1 MKSPQPSEDT
11 AVADLPCNECDR
23 EEVCEAACAEL
34 KVWRNQK
41 PEAAIRIKRGGY
53 RRDKTGRN
61 SWGTDWSKP
70 IDYDKFK
77 SH

>member
-1 MKSPQPSEDT
+1 MNDN
-11 AVADLPCNECDR
+11 PCNSCPT
-23 EEVCEAACAEL
+23 EESCVTNCEEL
-34 KVWRNQK
+34 NDYLSKMQPAK
-41 PEAAIRIKRGGY
+41 PELAVKVKRGGY
-53 RRDKTGRN
+53 SRNKSGRN